1 MVVSRQV
8 STQRAWASLNDRI
21 LKCRSADARHN
32 PRQSIEL
39 RMEAITENV
48 ENCSIRVD
56 STTQRGS
63 AIDVVR
69 MVLGCTASAAYS
81 YYTRLLNE
89 DVAQNEVGIV
99 RCNPSSNLSQRCEK
113 IRINGKGKLTPV
125 ADAKTLVEIVFLLPG
140 KTAREFRR
148 QSAAKVCRLLGGD
161 TTLVSEIEQRR
172 AALESTAEGR
182 ATQSFLLA
190 GSTAGERGTPAEIE
204 TYEGM
209 PVGFRY
215 LDATDRQAVA
225 KQVVK
230 HELQR
235 QAQALEHQEQAM
247 KRQRCDD
254 MFVRYRGLMNL
265 KVELDD
271 RTKIELRDNVS
282 ILTKQDL
289 AMDAGV
295 PSTGT
300 EITVTQDPSTP
311 THTLDAGQRGHET
324 GIVVVA
330 TKLRVRVPPNMSGQ
344 IGKLIKA
351 LYKQKYKL
359 PAEWNDLPKR
369 QTLYQGRPI
378 HENCYYA
385 RDEDIVEQAIRTKL
399 KIPE

>member
-1 MVVSRQV
+1 M
-8 STQRAWASLNDRI
+8 D
-21 LKCRSADARHN
+21 
-32 PRQSIEL
+32 
-39 RMEAITENV
+39 AITENV

-56 STTQRGS
+56 PTTQQGS
-63 AIDVVR
+63 VIDVVR
-69 MVLGCTASAAYS
+69 MVLGCTSSAANTYFARMKEEG
-81 YYTRLLNE
+81 TE
-89 DVAQNEVGIV
+89 CA
-99 RCNPSSNLSQRCEK
+99 QRCAQH
-113 IRINGKGKLTPV
+113 RINGKGKLTPV

-182 ATQSFLLA
+182 ATQSFLLS
-190 GSTAGERGTPAEIE
+190 GSSPAEIE

-215 LDATDRQAVA
+215 LDAADRQAVA

-230 HELQR
+230 HQLER
-235 QAQALEHQEQAM
+235 QQQAI

-254 MFVRYRGLMNL
+254 MFVRYKGLRNL

-289 AMDAGV
+289 AMDAGG
-295 PSTGT
+295 PSTAT
-300 EITVTQDPSTP
+300 EMTVTQDPNTP
-311 THTLDAGQRGHET
+311 THTLHAAQRGHET

-330 TKLRVRVPPNMSGQ
+330 AKLRVRVPPNMSGQ
-344 IGKLIKA
+344 IGKLVKT
-351 LYKQKYKL
+351 LYKQKYQL

-378 HENCYYA
+378 YENCYYA
-385 RDEDIVEQAIRTKL
+385 RDEDIVEKAIRTKL
-399 KIPE
+399 QIPE

>member
-1 MVVSRQV
+1 
-8 STQRAWASLNDRI
+8 
-21 LKCRSADARHN
+21 
-32 PRQSIEL
+32 
-39 RMEAITENV
+39 MEAIVENV
-48 ENCSIRVD
+48 ENCTIRVD
-56 STTQRGS
+56 PATQRGS
-63 AIDVVR
+63 VIDVVR

-81 YYTRLLNE
+81 YYTRLLGE
-89 DVAQNEVGIV
+89 DMLQNEVGTHSS
-99 RCNPSSNLSQRCEK
+99 NPSEVGTASSNLSQRCEK
-113 IRINGKGKLTPV
+113 VRINGKGKLTPV

-172 AALESTAEGR
+172 AALESTSEGR
-182 ATQSFLLA
+182 ATQSFLLT
-190 GSTAGERGTPAEIE
+190 GSSDGGRATPTEIE
-204 TYEGM
+204 THEGM
-209 PVGFRY
+209 PTGFRY
-215 LDATDRQAVA
+215 LDTTDRQAVA

-235 QAQALEHQEQAM
+235 QAQVLEHQQQAL

-265 KVELDD
+265 KVGLDD

-282 ILTKQDL
+282 ILTRQDL
-289 AMDAGV
+289 AIEDAGA
-295 PSTGT
+295 STGT
-300 EITVTQDPSTP
+300 EMTVMQDPSTP
-311 THTLDAGQRGHET
+311 THTLGAGQRGHET

-330 TKLRVRVPPNMSGQ
+330 AKLRVRVPPNMSGQ

-359 PAEWNDLPKR
+359 PAEWDDLPKR

-378 HENCYYA
+378 YENCYYA
-385 RDEDIVEQAIRTKL
+385 RDEDIVEQAIKAKL
-399 KIPE
+399 KISD

>member
-1 MVVSRQV
+1 M
-8 STQRAWASLNDRI
+8 
-21 LKCRSADARHN
+21 
-32 PRQSIEL
+32 
-39 RMEAITENV
+39 

-56 STTQRGS
+56 SATQRGS
-63 AIDVVR
+63 VIDVVR
-69 MVLGCTASAAYS
+69 MVLGCTSSAANTFFARIKEGGTGY
-81 YYTRLLNE
+81 
-89 DVAQNEVGIV
+89 V
-99 RCNPSSNLSQRCEK
+99 QRCAGH
-113 IRINGKGKLTPV
+113 RINGKGKLTPV
-125 ADAKTLVEIVFLLPG
+125 ADVKTLVEIVFLLPG

-148 QSAAKVCRLLGGD
+148 QCAAKVCRLLGGD

-172 AALESTAEGR
+172 AALG
-182 ATQSFLLA
+182 
-190 GSTAGERGTPAEIE
+190 GSTPAEIE

-215 LDATDRQAVA
+215 LDATDRQSVA

-235 QAQALEHQEQAM
+235 QAQALEHQEQAI

-289 AMDAGV
+289 AMDAGG

-300 EITVTQDPSTP
+300 EMTVTQDPSIP
-311 THTLDAGQRGHET
+311 THTLDAEQRGHET
-324 GIVVVA
+324 VVVA
-330 TKLRVRVPPNMSGQ
+330 AKLTVRVPPNMSG
-344 IGKLIKA
+344 
-351 LYKQKYKL
+351 
-359 PAEWNDLPKR
+359 
-369 QTLYQGRPI
+369 PI
-378 HENCYYA
+378 
-385 RDEDIVEQAIRTKL
+385 EDIVEQAIRTKL